1 MSYLSEI
8 TLMKN
13 KIQDLEGEN
22 EDLIDEI
29 ESSKKNIQKL
39 NDRITILNK
48 EKILLANHIKNLKK
62 DSEKVNKEMQL
73 NEDILF
79 EIENEMKENMEEA

>member
-1 MSYLSEI
+1 M
-8 TLMKN
+8 
-13 KIQDLEGEN
+13 
-22 EDLIDEI
+22 IDEI

>member
-1 MSYLSEI
+1 
-8 TLMKN
+8 
-13 KIQDLEGEN
+13 
-22 EDLIDEI
+22 LIDEI